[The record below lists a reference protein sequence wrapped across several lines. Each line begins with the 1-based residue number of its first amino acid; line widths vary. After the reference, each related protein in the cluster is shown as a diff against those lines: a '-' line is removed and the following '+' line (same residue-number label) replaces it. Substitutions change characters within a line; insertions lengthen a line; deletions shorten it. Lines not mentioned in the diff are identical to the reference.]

1 MIVGELPLVLPKL
14 SGARNGSRSEQL
26 ECELASL
33 AKSAPVDEEEE
44 EENERK
50 DTTPDDVQ
58 PGGTVTAKEASPYLA
73 VPSQEHQEHQVGRTK
88 PPKTMP
94 SAKYGS
100 HHHHHHHQLGHH
112 AGSSTMLDQIPE
124 DLESRRDRRRSS
136 VAIAPEANGH
146 APKPSLMAAIRRGS
160 LAWLPGRR
168 AHHANDQESNMGS
181 KVSLSQLPPSSGPL
195 SEQALESRRKNR
207 RFGDDALSTALSA
220 LYAKII
226 VILGIALPVTE
237 ILSSQIPAN
246 VYQGFYL
253 FLYTVSI
260 AFVIFVYASTM
271 RRRAVLTLIKSY
283 RKYRA
288 PVLGLQPPTAS
299 LRPPP
304 IFPSPDEKTSSAG
317 GPRKRIPHFG
327 SFYLR
332 VGAIAF
338 GIGTMVYSGLE
349 FGQYFELNA
358 SPGCSSIFIAL
369 TPAARMLLSLVQMQ
383 FIFLN
388 TSELDMARHKVFARF
403 GLMHMVA
410 TNLCEWLYVL
420 VEETKH
426 EIHHLAHAAHHKDHG
441 TSLHGNGGVG
451 AITSATSTTIRTTT
465 AERVDSSEEE
475 SVLEAVNH
483 TLVRRAATVG
493 DPTEYVDCQRTNIM
507 GSLVQNVSPFLFPCT
522 IEYSLIC
529 AVILYEMWK
538 KVKTIAEIDRTRR
551 SSIKVQ
557 QAAGGSK
564 SAHHFSVD
572 CSRAHRGMFGGILL
586 TVLTIICLIMYFVL
600 YDEPGYEYFAIQEV
614 TIAETLMYALTAV
627 AVVVAMLKMRD
638 LRYQRKK
645 NDHHSGSISLDC
657 TLLVLAQTGVYVYG
671 MFSIVG
677 SYFSMRQGVPGA
689 REGLVAE
696 LFSLIQTS
704 IQTLFILNAV
714 WRRCRGA
721 QQNRTKP
728 GREIVTFLLVANMAM
743 WFINT
748 LIKGRASFRPSHLD
762 FFGTWAWTV
771 ITHVSMPLAIFYR
784 FHSTICLFEVWKS
797 TYKVKVSDHH

>member
-1 MIVGELPLVLPKL
+1 MNMSSSNGGNS
-14 SGARNGSRSEQL
+14 SGGSKNYKKNSVTFSEQIDIDSKNL
-26 ECELASL
+26 HNYLPVPRSDGESSQLITKAASI
-33 AKSAPVDEEEE
+33 A
-44 EENERK
+44 
-50 DTTPDDVQ
+50 
-58 PGGTVTAKEASPYLA
+58 
-73 VPSQEHQEHQVGRTK
+73 
-88 PPKTMP
+88 TMP
-94 SAKYGS
+94 VKYNHHGSA
-100 HHHHHHHQLGHH
+100 
-112 AGSSTMLDQIPE
+112 TILDQIPE
-124 DLESRRDRRRSS
+124 DAQPTKKSTTTTHTNGAAPRRPS
-136 VAIAPEANGH
+136 VVVQDILSTHRPSAILTA
-146 APKPSLMAAIRRGS
+146 LRRGS

-168 AHHANDQESNMGS
+168 KSVLQTHDTESNMGS
-181 KVSLSQLPPSSGPL
+181 KASLSQIPHGSGAH
-195 SEQALESRRKNR
+195 SELAIESRRKNR
-207 RFGDDALSTALSA
+207 RIGDDALSTALSA
-220 LYAKII
+220 LYAKVI

-253 FLYTVSI
+253 YLYITSI
-260 AFVIFVYASTM
+260 SFVIFVYASNM
-271 RRRAVLTLIKSY
+271 RRRAVMTLIKTY
-283 RKYRA
+283 H
-288 PVLGLQPPTAS
+288 
-299 LRPPP
+299 
-304 IFPSPDEKTSSAG
+304 EKTNSY
-317 GPRKRIPHFG
+317 PIKKRIPHFG

-349 FGQYFELNA
+349 FGQYFELRT
-358 SPGCSSIFIAL
+358 SEECSSIFIAM
-369 TPAARMLLSLVQMQ
+369 TPAARMILSIVQMQ

-426 EIHHLAHAAHHKDHG
+426 EIHHLAHIAGHSKIVSSIVEVTTTTLAP
-441 TSLHGNGGVG
+441 
-451 AITSATSTTIRTTT
+451 STTTEDTFLR
-465 AERVDSSEEE
+465 DSTDS
-475 SVLEAVNH
+475 NH
-483 TLVRRAATVG
+483 TLVKRATQNAV
-493 DPTEYVDCQRTNIM
+493 DYVDCQRTNIM
-507 GSLVQNVSPFLFPCT
+507 GSLVQNASPFLFPCT

-551 SSIKVQ
+551 NSNKVHSASST
-557 QAAGGSK
+557 K

-572 CSRAHRGMFGGILL
+572 CSRAHRGMFGGIII

-600 YDEPGYEYFAIQEV
+600 HDEPGYEYFALQEV
-614 TIAETLMYALTAV
+614 TIAETLLYAVTA
-627 AVVVAMLKMRD
+627 AGVVAAMVRMRD
-638 LRYQRKK
+638 LKYCKK
-645 NDHHSGSISLDC
+645 NNDPHAGSVSLDC

-671 MFSIVG
+671 MFSIIG
-677 SYFSMRQGVPGA
+677 SYFSIKEGIVGS
-689 REGLVAE
+689 REGLIAE
-696 LFSLIQTS
+696 IFSLVQTS
-704 IQTLFILNAV
+704 MQTLFILNAV
-714 WRRCRGA
+714 WRKCRGA

-748 LIKGRASFRPSHLD
+748 LVKGRASFRPSHLD

-797 TYKVKVSDHH
+797 TYKVKSGDHH